1 MVCPKKRAQVVLEA
15 FGTPDVRQI
24 DGLGGAD
31 PLTGKV
37 AHIGA
42 PTVPGTDIDYTF
54 GYVGIANP
62 VIDYT
67 ATAVTLSSGRSL
79 RPVMWPHQTRR
90 AHNQGPVR
98 ERAVRMRVLAYLN
111 AVRIEHFHH
120 LLEQAN
126 EEGDLR
132 LVGATCRCPRKV
144 VFHFFLNFVLLNLN
158 R

>member
-1 MVCPKKRAQVVLEA
+1 MVCPKKRDQVVLEA

-37 AHIGA
+37 AYIGA

-54 GYVGIANP
+54 GYVGIANS

-90 AHNQGPVR
+90 AHNQGP
-98 ERAVRMRVLAYLN
+98 
-111 AVRIEHFHH
+111 H
-120 LLEQAN
+120 LQHQYKEDHPC
-126 EEGDLR
+126 GIWGGKR
-132 LVGATCRCPRKV
+132 
-144 VFHFFLNFVLLNLN
+144 
-158 R
+158 